1 MQVSSKAYRIWRILF
16 EHPNEWLDLSYL
28 GHEANMSNRQ
38 ASTVIQT
45 MGCPNI
51 KRRDV
56 PPDRVVQIC
65 LDIPEDE
72 FIELKRQVQTIFYDI
87 TDEVVANIRA
97 TLSPI
102 GWTTAQDIA
111 LATGYRGVRIY
122 VAISMMDDVISR
134 DNGAY
139 KAYMIQARA

>member
-1 MQVSSKAYRIWRILF
+1 
-16 EHPNEWLDLSYL
+16 
-28 GHEANMSNRQ
+28 MSNRQ

-45 MGCPNI
+45 MGCSDI

-65 LDIPEDE
+65 LEVSDDE
-72 FIELKRQVQTIFYDI
+72 LRSLKRQVQTIFYQID
-87 TDEVVANIRA
+87 DEVVENIRA

-102 GWTTAQDIA
+102 GWTSAQDIA

-139 KAYMIQARA
+139 KAYMISS